1 MPYDCFIRC
10 APETPVRAHLAL
22 AAIERWKL
30 ETDVRLRVIWKAGTF
45 PLAKWRDEDNDAPI
59 EQTISGDNF
68 QWTSR
73 DYAEKNATT
82 NPYIFIDDDHM
93 ILGKDWVQRAMKLWY
108 QFADNRTAFFGSDS
122 IMPSENQKANY
133 ERNTGQQAGEVYQ
146 APYAMGAPL
155 IHRKGVIDYSQ
166 FSGPAPQQDD
176 IVTQHLRAKG
186 MRFCYMRDILYLHL
200 GFGLSQVQPLLWLKY

>member
-1 MPYDCFIRC
+1 MPIDVFLRA
-10 APETPVRAHLAL
+10 APETRVRLYLEL

-30 ETDVRLRVIWKAGTF
+30 ETDINLRVLWRTGSIGTTF
-45 PLAKWRDEDNDAPI
+45 PEHDDCPI
-59 EQTISGDNF
+59 EVFLPSENF

-73 DYAEKNATT
+73 DYAEKHATT
-82 NPYIFIDDDHM
+82 SPYIFVDSDHM
-93 ILGKDWVQRAMKLWY
+93 LLGRDWVQRAMKLWY